1 MAIHVH
7 FQDQSNHFH
16 TACTFS
22 AIPEDAKL
30 VWIDFENPTKNDQAL
45 LTQRFNIA
53 RHHIEESVFT
63 VTRPKVSN
71 HPQKKHLYLILHAIS
86 HNNFSAEPLSIT
98 VKGNWIITVH
108 KYPMEVLS
116 DIITSFN
123 KSSKAITTIELTT
136 IMVDK
141 ITHQYFKYVDHV
153 EDIVFSFENQNV
165 DKVNN
170 RKLMDDVYN
179 IRSEIIKLKRVLI
192 PMEQLLN
199 EIIDESPLDVSHEYQ
214 LLIKHIH
221 SRLLRQTD
229 TLMACEHITDDIKD
243 NNESYRSNRI
253 NGVMNVLT
261 IISSIFFPL
270 SFLTGWYGMN
280 FSYMPE
286 LDWHYSY
293 FVFIAISLVV
303 VVSLITLFKK
313 KNWF

>member
-1 MAIHVH
+1 MAIRVH
-7 FQDQSNHFH
+7 YQDQAHRFH

-22 AIPEDAKL
+22 AIPEDARL
-30 VWIDFENPTKNDQAL
+30 VWVDFENPTQNDQAI

-53 RHHIEESVFT
+53 KHHIEASEFT
-63 VTRPKVSN
+63 VTRPKIST
-71 HPQKKHLYLILHAIS
+71 HPHKQHLYLILHAIS
-86 HNNFSAEPLSIT
+86 HNDFSAEPLSIT
-98 VKGNWIITVH
+98 VKHNWMITVH
-108 KYPMEVLS
+108 KYPMKVLS
-116 DIITSFN
+116 DIISSFN
-123 KSSKAITTIELTT
+123 TLPKEITVTELVAVMIDRFTEE
-136 IMVDK
+136 
-141 ITHQYFKYVDHV
+141 YFNYVNRV

-170 RKLMDDVYN
+170 RKLMDDVYR
-179 IRSEIIKLKRVLI
+179 IRSEIIKLKRILI

-199 EIIDESPLDVSHEYQ
+199 EMIDETSLNVSHEYQ

-221 SRLLRQTD
+221 SRLLRQND

-243 NNESYRSNRI
+243 NNESYHSNRI

-293 FVFIAISLVV
+293 FVFIAISFIV

-313 KNWF
+313 KDWF

>member
-1 MAIHVH
+1 MAIRVH
-7 FQDQSNHFH
+7 FQDQADHFH

-63 VTRPKVSN
+63 VTRPKVSY
-71 HPQKKHLYLILHAIS
+71 HPQKQHLYLILHAIS

-108 KYPMEVLS
+108 KYPMDVLL

-123 KSSKAITTIELTT
+123 KSPKAITAIELTT

-153 EDIVFSFENQNV
+153 EDTVFSFEDQNV

-179 IRSEIIKLKRVLI
+179 L
-192 PMEQLLN
+192 
-199 EIIDESPLDVSHEYQ
+199 
-214 LLIKHIH
+214 
-221 SRLLRQTD
+221 
-229 TLMACEHITDDIKD
+229 
-243 NNESYRSNRI
+243 
-253 NGVMNVLT
+253 
-261 IISSIFFPL
+261 
-270 SFLTGWYGMN
+270 
-280 FSYMPE
+280 
-286 LDWHYSY
+286 
-293 FVFIAISLVV
+293 
-303 VVSLITLFKK
+303 SLIHI
-313 KNWF
+313 

>member
-1 MAIHVH
+1 
-7 FQDQSNHFH
+7 
-16 TACTFS
+16 
-22 AIPEDAKL
+22 
-30 VWIDFENPTKNDQAL
+30 
-45 LTQRFNIA
+45 
-53 RHHIEESVFT
+53 
-63 VTRPKVSN
+63 
-71 HPQKKHLYLILHAIS
+71 
-86 HNNFSAEPLSIT
+86 
-98 VKGNWIITVH
+98 
-108 KYPMEVLS
+108 
-116 DIITSFN
+116 
-123 KSSKAITTIELTT
+123 
-136 IMVDK
+136 
-141 ITHQYFKYVDHV
+141 
-153 EDIVFSFENQNV
+153 
-165 DKVNN
+165 
-170 RKLMDDVYN
+170 MDDVYN

-303 VVSLITLFKK
+303 VVSLITLFKRRTGS
-313 KNWF
+313 NAN

>member
-1 MAIHVH
+1 MAIRVH
-7 FQDQSNHFH
+7 YQDQAHRFH

-22 AIPEDAKL
+22 AIPEDARL
-30 VWIDFENPTKNDQAL
+30 VWVDFENPTQNDQAI

-53 RHHIEESVFT
+53 KHHLEASVFT
-63 VTRPKVSN
+63 VTRPKIST
-71 HPQKKHLYLILHAIS
+71 HPHKQHLYLILHTIS
-86 HNNFSAEPLSIT
+86 HNDFSAEPLSIT
-98 VKGNWIITVH
+98 VKHNWVITVH
-108 KYPMEVLS
+108 KYPMKVLS
-116 DIITSFN
+116 DIISSFN
-123 KSSKAITTIELTT
+123 TLPKDITVTELVAVM
-136 IMVDK
+136 IDR
-141 ITHQYFKYVDHV
+141 ITDEYFNYVNHV

-170 RKLMDDVYN
+170 RKLMDDVYH

-199 EIIDESPLDVSHEYQ
+199 EMIDETSLNVSHEYQ

-221 SRLLRQTD
+221 SRLLRQND

-293 FVFIAISLVV
+293 FVFIAISIIV

-313 KNWF
+313 KDWF